1 MKEIPVYVIA
11 GFLDSGKT
19 QFINGVL
26 EDGFAREGR
35 TLLLS
40 CEEGETEYDK
50 RYLTGVD
57 VISVEEFEDITP
69 LYLHSLEK
77 THHPDQV
84 LIELN
89 GMWSLEELCTEKLP
103 KNWLLYQ
110 IMTTV
115 DSTTF
120 ESYVKNMG
128 QLMMEKL
135 KAADMIVFNRCT
147 PDLMAALRKRNLR
160 MVNRIA
166 EIFLEAPDGATENYR
181 DGTVSAFDLSKEHLT
196 IADVDFGA
204 FYTEVMDETDMY
216 LGKTV
221 TFKGR
226 VCQDKRFLPY
236 FTAGRHAMVCCEE
249 DIAFLALPCA
259 FENHQQFKTRDWVE
273 ITATV
278 TKDFWEVYNEEGP
291 ILVCSS
297 VVPCDPPQEE
307 LVSF

>member
-19 QFINGVL
+19 QFINGIL
-26 EDGFAREGR
+26 QDGFAMDGH

-40 CEEGETEYDK
+40 CEEGETDYDK
-50 RYLTGVD
+50 RFLANVD
-57 VISVEEFEDITP
+57 LVSVEEFEDITP

-77 THHPDQV
+77 TYHPDQV
-84 LIELN
+84 LIEMN
-89 GMWSLEELCTEKLP
+89 GMWSLEELATAKLP
-103 KNWLLYQ
+103 QNWVLYQ
-110 IMTTV
+110 IMVTV

-120 ESYVKNMG
+120 DSYLKNMG
-128 QLMMEKL
+128 QLVMEKL
-135 KAADMIVFNRCT
+135 MPADMIVFNRCT
-147 PDLMAALRKRNLR
+147 KERMAELRKKNFR
-160 MVNRIA
+160 MVNRTA
-166 EIFLEAPDGATENYR
+166 EIFLEAPDGATEDYR
-181 DGTVSAFDLSKEHLT
+181 DGTVSAFDLSQDHLT
-196 IADVDFGA
+196 IADNDFGA
-204 FYTEVMDETDMY
+204 FYVEVMDETDMY

-226 VCQDKRFLPY
+226 VCQDDRFLPY

-297 VVPCDPPQEE
+297 VTPCDPPAEE